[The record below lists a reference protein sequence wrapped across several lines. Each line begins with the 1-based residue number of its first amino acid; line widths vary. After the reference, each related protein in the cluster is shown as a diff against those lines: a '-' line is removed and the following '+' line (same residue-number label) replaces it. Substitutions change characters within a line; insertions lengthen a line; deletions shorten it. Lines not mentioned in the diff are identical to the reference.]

1 MSGGKRGRAVQLRPR
16 DRVCFIA
23 MPDQSSRPLSRPLT
37 QTVRQTAQGG
47 AGLIQ
52 LRDKASSADA
62 LKRLAENLRA
72 AVRSSGARL
81 IVNGN
86 VNVAAAVEADGAH
99 LPERASIEEARARL
113 GGTALIGYSAH
124 SVDGVRRAED
134 AGADYAF
141 LSPVFPTRS
150 KPGAVPLGLKRFE
163 RAASQTALPVYA
175 LGGIQPDNARMC
187 LEAGAFGVAA
197 ASAFSDAGDAAE
209 PARRF
214 LNALK
219 AYDRSASTKGE

>member
-1 MSGGKRGRAVQLRPR
+1 MSGVPLRPR

-23 MPDQSSRPLSRPLT
+23 MPEQARRPLT
-37 QTVRQTAQGG
+37 QTVRQTAKGG
-47 AGLIQ
+47 TGLIQ
-52 LRDKASSADA
+52 LRDKTSPVGA

-72 AVRSSGARL
+72 AVRPSGARL

-86 VNVAAAVEADGAH
+86 VEVAEAVEADGAH
-99 LPERASIEEARARL
+99 LPERASITQARARL
-113 GGTALIGYSAH
+113 GQDALIGYSAH
-124 SVDGVRRAED
+124 SVEALRRAEE

-141 LSPVFPTRS
+141 LSPVFETRS

-175 LGGIQPDNARMC
+175 LGGVQPDNARMC

-197 ASAFSDAGDAAE
+197 ASAFSDADNPADA
-209 PARRF
+209 ARRF
-214 LNALK
+214 LNALE
-219 AYDRSASTKGE
+219 AYDQSASTKEGSQ

>member
-1 MSGGKRGRAVQLRPR
+1 MSGGKRGGAVQLRPR

-23 MPDQSSRPLSRPLT
+23 APEQARCPLT

-52 LRDKASSADA
+52 LRDKMSPADA
-62 LKRLAENLRA
+62 LKLLAENLRA
-72 AVRSSGARL
+72 ALRPTGARL

-86 VNVAAAVEADGAH
+86 IEVAEAVEADGAH
-99 LPERASIEEARARL
+99 LPERASIEQARARL
-113 GGTALIGYSAH
+113 GKTALIGYSAH
-124 SVDGVRRAED
+124 SVDGLRRAED

-150 KPGAVPLGLKRFE
+150 KPGAAPLGLKRFE

-197 ASAFSDAGDAAE
+197 LSAFSDSNNAADA
-209 PARRF
+209 ARRF
-214 LNALK
+214 LNVLE
-219 AYDRSASTKGE
+219 AYDQSASTKEG